1 MAALILLNKPFHTL
15 CQFSNERGRSTL
27 ADYVDLPDVYP
38 AGRLDYDSEGLVLLT
53 DDGSLQHRIAS
64 PHQKMTKT
72 YLVQV
77 EGAITDSALDQL
89 RRGVDLKDGPT
100 RPAAAHRI
108 PTPSLW
114 PRNPPVRERANIPT
128 SWLELRL
135 TEGRNRQ
142 VRRMTAATGFPTLR
156 LVRWQ
161 IGEWSLDNLAPGEY
175 RQLTIHLPKGPGR
188 TAGKGPSASRRRP
201 RHRRQHT

>member
-1 MAALILLNKPFHTL
+1 MASLILLNKPFHTL
-15 CQFSNERGRSTL
+15 CQFSDERGRSTL

-64 PHQKMTKT
+64 PNQKMTKT

-77 EGAITDSALDQL
+77 EGAITDSAVDQL
-89 RRGVDLKDGPT
+89 RQGLHLKDGPT
-100 RPAAAHRI
+100 RPAGARRI
-108 PTPSLW
+108 PPPTLW
-114 PRNPPVRERANIPT
+114 PRNPPVRERATIPT

-161 IGEWSLDNLAPGEY
+161 IGEWSLDGLAPGDC
-175 RQLTIHLPKGPGR
+175 RQLTIHLPKSPGKTVGTGP
-188 TAGKGPSASRRRP
+188 TARRRRP